1 MHITITGNLGSGK
14 STVCRLLE
22 ANHGFEYYSTG
33 TIQRKIAEE
42 MGLNVLEMNKIMC
55 SDSKYDNMIDNT
67 TARISRENPDK
78 DMIFDSRLAWNFVEK
93 SFKIFLTVSLNEAA
107 KRVFADD
114 KRGEVEKYKSIE
126 DTREQLRLR
135 AQTEDR
141 RYKDIYNLN
150 YFDFSNY
157 NLILDST
164 CCTPGMLTKVILKEA
179 ELYFKQAGYYSE
191 HATKLLISPT
201 RLGFPTKNEYA
212 AEGPYYNT
220 ENLVKLS
227 YDEDFIITD
236 GTDFIASAA
245 EASLPFV
252 MAKLV

>member
-42 MGLNVLEMNKIMC
+42 MGLNVLEMNRIMC

-114 KRGEVEKYKSIE
+114 KRGE
-126 DTREQLRLR
+126 
-135 AQTEDR
+135 DR

-164 CCTPGMLTKVILKEA
+164 CCTPGMLTKVILREA
-179 ELYFKQAGYYSE
+179 DLYFKQTGYYSE

-201 RLGFPTKNEYA
+201 RLGFPVKGEYA
-212 AEGPYYNT
+212 VEGPYYK
-220 ENLVKLS
+220 EDLVKLS

-236 GTDFIASAA
+236 GIDIISSSADA
-245 EASLPFV
+245 NLPFV